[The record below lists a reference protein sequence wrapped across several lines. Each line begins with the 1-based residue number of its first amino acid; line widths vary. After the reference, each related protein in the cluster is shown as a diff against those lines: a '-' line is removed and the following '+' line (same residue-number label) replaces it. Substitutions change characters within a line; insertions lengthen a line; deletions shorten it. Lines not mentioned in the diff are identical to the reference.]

1 MHAGQ
6 GADEDISDQDQVN
19 LCSQLRNVII
29 GHHGKLIEIMKL
41 MGREGGECNCKSM
54 IIHLVPI

>member
-19 LCSQLRNVII
+19 LCSQLQNVII
-29 GHHGKLIEIMKL
+29 RLHRETDRNHKADG
-41 MGREGGECNCKSM
+41 EGGRG
-54 IIHLVPI
+54 V